1 MARVLFEL
9 AALDLLDD
17 VDKQLVGAGLMP
29 TCFPSHTAKP
39 VKRSISVR
47 RPSAMFWP
55 IDGRWSGRAAAAP
68 AQPAPVIRLEGHEIA
83 LAGPGDHLGRQMVD
97 LFELIAVRLAD
108 LDRFVLRCPS

>member
-29 TCFPSHTAKP
+29 TCFPSHPAKP

-55 IDGRWSGRAAAAP
+55 IDGRSGEPRPTRDSRRPSSVLRATRSPSPAP
-68 AQPAPVIRLEGHEIA
+68 AIISGGKWSISSSL
-83 LAGPGDHLGRQMVD
+83 
-97 LFELIAVRLAD
+97 
-108 LDRFVLRCPS
+108 